1 MIFHDNLDDDKSR
14 VKVSIYTNIYTL
26 SSCKPNLSRLE
37 EISKLIASA
46 LSVKQDGCRCTGR
59 QKIYKILKLDFD
71 KLQKEI
77 S

>member
-14 VKVSIYTNIYTL
+14 VKVSIYTHKYTL

-46 LSVKQDGCRCTGR
+46 LSVKQDGCTCR